1 MTPSCPGDV
10 SFQSAAD
17 LYNRATVISVATLSG
32 RVELNERA
40 VAQLQ
45 QRLSGPLLRGG
56 DPAYDDARMV
66 WNRMIDR
73 HPALIVRCAGADDVV
88 TALAFAREH
97 DLLISVRGGG
107 HNVTGN
113 AVCEAGLMLDLTPM
127 KRAHIEPQRRRVVA
141 EPGLTWND
149 LDTATQRHGLA
160 TTGGIVSS
168 TGVAGLTL
176 GGGHGWLM
184 RKHGLTCDNL
194 VAVDLVTADGQRLRA
209 CAEENA
215 ELFWGVRGGGG
226 NFGVV
231 TAFEFRLHPLTRVL
245 AGMLLFPHSRA
256 RELLDIFREQADKAP
271 DELTLGVVIT
281 TWHDGHPVVGLV
293 ACYSGELG
301 DGERCLRPFRG
312 LGAPLIDGIRPMAY
326 AELQTM
332 FDATNP
338 PGAWYYKTGYL
349 DGSAMRGDRFVDVLL
364 EHADFPSPSPM
375 SRIFIEHLGGAMG
388 RVPADATAFVHR
400 TAPFDLIIVAGGF
413 PVEATERNMKWARAT
428 SSAMRPFMS
437 GAAYVNYLGADAGTE
452 AVKAAYGP
460 AYERLVTLKDR
471 YDPHNVFRLNQNIR
485 PRAMAPPA

>member
-1 MTPSCPGDV
+1 
-10 SFQSAAD
+10 
-17 LYNRATVISVATLSG
+17 VISVTTLSG
-32 RVELNERA
+32 TVELSEAA
-40 VAQLQ
+40 VA
-45 QRLSGPLLRGG
+45 RLEERLAGALLRRGA
-56 DPAYDDARMV
+56 PAYDDARWV

-88 TALAFAREH
+88 AALAFAREH

-107 HNVTGN
+107 HNVTGH

-127 KRAHIEPQRRRVVA
+127 RRAHVDPRRRRVVA
-141 EPGLTWND
+141 EPGLTWKD

-194 VAVDLVTADGQRLRA
+194 AAVDLVTADGRRLRA
-209 CAEENA
+209 SAEENA

-231 TAFEFRLHPLTRVL
+231 TAFEFRLHPLTTVL
-245 AGMLLFPHSRA
+245 AGMLLFPRSRA
-256 RELLDIFREQADKAP
+256 REVLDVFREQAERAR
-271 DELTLGVVIT
+271 DELTLGLVIT
-281 TWHDGHPVVGLV
+281 TWHDGRPVVGLV
-293 ACYSGELG
+293 ACYSGELD
-301 DGERCLRPFRG
+301 DGERCLRPFRS
-312 LGAPLIDGIRPMAY
+312 LGAPLINGIRPMAY

-349 DGSAMRGDRFVDVLL
+349 DGAAVRGDRFGDVLL
-364 EHADFPSPSPM
+364 QHCEFPSPSPM
-375 SRIFIEHLGGAMG
+375 SRIFIEHLGGAMS
-388 RVPADATAFVHR
+388 RVPSDATAFVHR
-400 TAPFDLIIVAGGF
+400 TAPFDLIVVAGGF
-413 PVEATERNMKWARAT
+413 PVEATERNIEWARAT
-428 SSAMRPFMS
+428 STAMRPFMS

-452 AVKAAYGP
+452 AVKAAYGR

-485 PRAMAPPA
+485 PRAAASPA